1 MTYIRHL
8 SLQNPLVHLGRNSEV
23 STLAVVV
30 VAVSRCVCVFFFFLF
45 AVVSFQFLQ
54 SSIKRESP
62 KFRQILRGLSYMA
75 GAAGSWEAGSSQAI
89 KTSARAP
96 RAADSSSHD
105 GDCATS
111 KDSQHM
117 GLQSHSM
124 SSSVLRFVL
133 ARD

>member
-1 MTYIRHL
+1 
-8 SLQNPLVHLGRNSEV
+8 
-23 STLAVVV
+23 
-30 VAVSRCVCVFFFFLF
+30 
-45 AVVSFQFLQ
+45 
-54 SSIKRESP
+54 
-62 KFRQILRGLSYMA
+62 MA

-117 GLQSHSM
+117 GLQVIQCPPL
-124 SSSVLRFVL
+124 SSVLFSL
-133 ARD
+133 ATEWTLDIRWTDQWRLLI

>member
-8 SLQNPLVHLGRNSEV
+8 SLQNPLGRNNPP
-23 STLAVVV
+23 
-30 VAVSRCVCVFFFFLF
+30 RP
-45 AVVSFQFLQ
+45 
-54 SSIKRESP
+54 I
-62 KFRQILRGLSYMA
+62 IHYMA
-75 GAAGSWEAGSSQAI
+75 GAAGSLEAGSSQAI